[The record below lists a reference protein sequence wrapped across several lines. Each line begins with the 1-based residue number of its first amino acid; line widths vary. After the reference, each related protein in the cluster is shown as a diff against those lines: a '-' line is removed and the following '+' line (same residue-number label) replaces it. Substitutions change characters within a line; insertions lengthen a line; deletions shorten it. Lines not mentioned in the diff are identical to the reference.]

1 MPYRPL
7 YQIAQEIRN
16 DWSKQGKGINY
27 AAKPYLEAMFA
38 LDKMTD
44 KYGADDAKGIVIAC
58 ASSIE
63 ADVKSTGLRG
73 KTMAVKVGNL
83 VAERAKNAGISA
95 VVFDRNGFT
104 YHGRIQVLADS
115 AREAGLQF

>member
-1 MPYRPL
+1 MYRIINRRRVRQLRKMRFWRRRSTDLTKPRL
-7 YQIAQEIRN
+7 CIFRSSRHIQAQVI
-16 DWSKQGKGINY
+16 
-27 AAKPYLEAMFA
+27 
-38 LDKMTD
+38 
-44 KYGADDAKGIVIAC
+44 DDAKGVVLAC

-73 KTMAVKVGNL
+73 KTMAVKVGAL
-83 VAERAKNAGISA
+83 VAERAKSAGVTS

-104 YHGRIQVLADS
+104 YHGRVQVLADS

>member
-1 MPYRPL
+1 MYRIINRRRVRQLRKMRFWRRRSTDLTKPRL
-7 YQIAQEIRN
+7 CIFRSSRHIQAQVI
-16 DWSKQGKGINY
+16 
-27 AAKPYLEAMFA
+27 
-38 LDKMTD
+38 
-44 KYGADDAKGIVIAC
+44 DDAKGIVLAC

-73 KTMAVKVGNL
+73 KEMAVKVGAV
-83 VAERAKNAGISA
+83 VAERAKNAGVTT

-104 YHGRIQVLADS
+104 YHGRVQVLADS